1 MDEVFT
7 LTYNCDHQEVFAMS
21 TNDIHQILR
30 YVLKNPYYNYKVIV
44 VEYGNRN
51 GIDYEAWMK
60 ERYGE

>member
-7 LTYNCDHQEVFAMS
+7 LTYNCDHQEVFVMS
-21 TNDIHQILR
+21 TDDIRQILR

-51 GIDYEAWMK
+51 SIDYEAWMK

>member
-7 LTYNCDHQEVFAMS
+7 LTYNCDHQQVFVMS
-21 TNDIHQILR
+21 TDDIRQILR
-30 YVLKNPYYNYKVIV
+30 HVLQNPHWDYKVV
-44 VEYGNRN
+44 VVDYSNRK

>member
-7 LTYNCDHQEVFAMS
+7 LTCNCDHQEVFVMS
-21 TNDIHQILR
+21 TADIRQILR
-30 YVLKNPYYNYKVIV
+30 HILRNPHWDYKVIV

>member
-7 LTYNCDHQEVFAMS
+7 LTYNCDHQEVFVMS
-21 TNDIHQILR
+21 TDDIRQILR
-30 YVLKNPYYNYKVIV
+30 YVLKNPHYNYNVIV

-51 GIDYEAWMK
+51 CIDYEAWMK